1 MPDSDPM
8 SRSDSDIFMEET
20 AAAGSYP
27 TEGSSQAEG
36 SPQKAEGSPQV
47 EGSLQK
53 AEGSSQVEGS
63 LQKAEGSSQ
72 AEGSPDDMMADEIR
86 AAREALEQA
95 AIALQRAGVS
105 LEGATTDQE
114 LAAAEAELARAR
126 LSVIVAGQDLMDTS
140 DVFSDTP
147 GEDIFNEAG
156 EALNE
161 ANVAIVIATEAIFD
175 THLELPD
182 FDIPDSDAGQSG
194 LDKELNESIA
204 IFEGRILDARNQL
217 PGSAPP
223 PTSAEKIPGVAV
235 LGGTGTPADE
245 GGFQENGQQGPET
258 GVIEQGRMPEGAV
271 IAKTGE
277 TGAPPIPEDI
287 PDPQGDD
294 IVARQIRE
302 AAIAATDPALKEKLW
317 EEYKNYRA
325 GL

>member
-36 SPQKAEGSPQV
+36 SSQKAEGSP
-47 EGSLQK
+47 
-53 AEGSSQVEGS
+53 
-63 LQKAEGSSQ
+63 Q
-72 AEGSPDDMMADEIR
+72 AEGSPDDMMAEEIR
-86 AAREALEQA
+86 AAQEALEQA

-105 LEGATTDQE
+105 LEDATTDQE
-114 LAAAEAELARAR
+114 LAAAEADLARAR

-161 ANVAIVIATEAIFD
+161 ANVAIVVATEAIFD

-182 FDIPDSDAGQSG
+182 FDRRQAGGIPDSDAGQSG

-223 PTSAEKIPGVAV
+223 PTSAEEIPGVAV
-235 LGGTGTPADE
+235 LGGTGTPAD
-245 GGFQENGQQGPET
+245 GGGLQENGQQGPET

-271 IAKTGE
+271 IAKTVAKTGE

>member
-20 AAAGSYP
+20 AAAAGSYP
-27 TEGSSQAEG
+27 TEGS
-36 SPQKAEGSPQV
+36 P
-47 EGSLQK
+47 
-53 AEGSSQVEGS
+53 
-63 LQKAEGSSQ
+63 Q
-72 AEGSPDDMMADEIR
+72 AEGSPDDMMAEEIR

-105 LEGATTDQE
+105 LEDATTDQE

-147 GEDIFNEAG
+147 GEDVFNEAG

-182 FDIPDSDAGQSG
+182 FDRRQAGGIPDSDAGQSG

-217 PGSAPP
+217 PGNAPP
-223 PTSAEKIPGVAV
+223 PTSAEKVPGVAV
-235 LGGTGTPADE
+235 LGGTGTPADG

-258 GVIEQGRMPEGAV
+258 GVIEQGRMPKGAV